1 MIMADVLKIVF
12 LIVGTLIVIVSYW
25 LAATALFPAAV
36 TRARGA
42 YERHPVR
49 ITLLGTIVGVPL
61 FLLGVALVAAGP
73 TPLTKIAGGT
83 LASLLLLLA
92 LFGSAGLCQRIG
104 LGLSAPLDEFQP
116 WRRVYRGGTVLALTF
131 VLPIVGWFAIFFW
144 TLISGFGAALMV
156 LWSGRVSGQRLVP
169 SAQPLVPLA

>member
-25 LAATALFPAAV
+25 LAATALFPQAV
-36 TRARGA
+36 SQARTH

-49 ITLLGTIVGVPL
+49 ITLLGSVIGVPL

-73 TPLTKIAGGT
+73 TPLVKILGGSF
-83 LASLLLLLA
+83 ASLLLLLA

-104 LGLSAPLDEFQP
+104 NGMPAPLDEFQP

-144 TLISGFGAALMV
+144 TLISGFGAALAV
-156 LWSGRVSGQRLVP
+156 LWSARKRPQSLAP
-169 SAQPLVPLA
+169 SAQLLAPVS

>member
-25 LAATALFPAAV
+25 LAATALFPQAV
-36 TRARGA
+36 SQARTH

-49 ITLLGTIVGVPL
+49 ISLLGAVAGVPL

-73 TPLTKIAGGT
+73 TPAAKIGGGAI
-83 LASLLLLLA
+83 ASLLVLMA

-104 LGLSAPLDEFQP
+104 LGLPAPLDEFQP

-131 VLPIVGWFAIFFW
+131 VLPIVGWFAIFLW
-144 TLISGFGAALMV
+144 TLISGFGAALAV
-156 LWSGRVSGQRLVP
+156 LWSARQRP
-169 SAQPLVPLA
+169 QPLAPSTQFLAPVS

>member
-12 LIVGTLIVIVSYW
+12 LVVGTLIVIVSYW

-36 TRARGA
+36 TRARVA

-73 TPLTKIAGGT
+73 SPLTKIAGGT

-104 LGLSAPLDEFQP
+104 NGMPAPLDEFQP

-144 TLISGFGAALMV
+144 TLISGFGAALTV
-156 LWSGRVSGQRLVP
+156 LWNGRRRT
-169 SAQPLVPLA
+169 QPLGRTEQLLAPVS

>member
-25 LAATALFPAAV
+25 LAATALFPQAV
-36 TRARGA
+36 SQARTH

-49 ITLLGTIVGVPL
+49 ITLLGTVVGVPL

-73 TPLTKIAGGT
+73 TPLVKILGGSF
-83 LASLLLLLA
+83 ASLLLLLA

-104 LGLSAPLDEFQP
+104 NGMPAPLDEFQP

-144 TLISGFGAALMV
+144 TLISGFGAALIV
-156 LWSGRVSGQRLVP
+156 LWSSRHRNQRLVP
-169 SAQPLVPLA
+169 SPQSLVPVS

>member
-25 LAATALFPAAV
+25 LAATALFPQAV
-36 TRARGA
+36 SQARTH

-49 ITLLGTIVGVPL
+49 ITLLGSVVGVPL
-61 FLLGVALVAAGP
+61 FLLGVALIAAGP
-73 TPLTKIAGGT
+73 TPLLKILGG
-83 LASLLLLLA
+83 LFASLVLLLA

-104 LGLSAPLDEFQP
+104 NGMPAPLDEFQP

-144 TLISGFGAALMV
+144 TLISGFGAALAV
-156 LWSGRVSGQRLVP
+156 LWSARKSPQSLAPSTQFLAPVS
-169 SAQPLVPLA
+169 

>member
-25 LAATALFPAAV
+25 LAATALFPQAV
-36 TRARGA
+36 SQARTH

-49 ITLLGTIVGVPL
+49 ITLLGTVVGVPL

-73 TPLTKIAGGT
+73 TPLVKIVGGSF
-83 LASLLLLLA
+83 ASLLLLLA

-104 LGLSAPLDEFQP
+104 NGMPAPLDEFQP

-144 TLISGFGAALMV
+144 TLISGFGAALAV
-156 LWSGRVSGQRLVP
+156 LWSARKRPHSLAP
-169 SAQPLVPLA
+169 SAQLLAPVS

>member
-25 LAATALFPAAV
+25 LAATALFPQAV
-36 TRARGA
+36 SQARTH

-49 ITLLGTIVGVPL
+49 ITLLGGVVGVPL
-61 FLLGVALVAAGP
+61 FLLGIALVAAGP
-73 TPLTKIAGGT
+73 TPLIKILGGSF
-83 LASLLLLLA
+83 ASLLLLLA

-104 LGLSAPLDEFQP
+104 NGMPAPLDEFQP

-144 TLISGFGAALMV
+144 TLISGFGAALAV
-156 LWSGRVSGQRLVP
+156 LWSARKNQRSLAPSTQFLAPVS
-169 SAQPLVPLA
+169 

>member
-25 LAATALFPAAV
+25 LAATALFPQAV
-36 TRARGA
+36 SQARTH

-49 ITLLGTIVGVPL
+49 ITLLGSVVGVPL
-61 FLLGVALVAAGP
+61 FLLGVTLVAAGP
-73 TPLTKIAGGT
+73 TPLIKVLGGSF
-83 LASLLLLLA
+83 ASVLLLLA

-104 LGLSAPLDEFQP
+104 NGMPAPLDEFQP

-144 TLISGFGAALMV
+144 TLISGFGAALTV
-156 LWSGRVSGQRLVP
+156 LWSARKSPQSLAPSTPFLAPVS
-169 SAQPLVPLA
+169 

>member
-25 LAATALFPAAV
+25 LAATALFPQAV
-36 TRARGA
+36 AQARTH

-49 ITLLGTIVGVPL
+49 ITLLGSVVGVPL

-73 TPLTKIAGGT
+73 TPLLKIVGGSF
-83 LASLLLLLA
+83 ASLLLLLA

-104 LGLSAPLDEFQP
+104 NGMPAPLDEFQP

-144 TLISGFGAALMV
+144 TLISGFGAALAV
-156 LWSGRVSGQRLVP
+156 LWSARKGPQSLAPSTQYLAPVS
-169 SAQPLVPLA
+169 

>member
-25 LAATALFPAAV
+25 LAATALFPQAV
-36 TRARGA
+36 SQARTH

-49 ITLLGTIVGVPL
+49 ITLLGGGVGVPL
-61 FLLGVALVAAGP
+61 FLLGMALVAAGP
-73 TPLTKIAGGT
+73 TPLMKILGGSF
-83 LASLLLLLA
+83 ASLLLLLA

-104 LGLSAPLDEFQP
+104 NGMPAPLDEFQP

-144 TLISGFGAALMV
+144 TLISGFGAALAV
-156 LWSGRVSGQRLVP
+156 LWSARKSQRSLAPSTQFLAPVS
-169 SAQPLVPLA
+169 

>member
-25 LAATALFPAAV
+25 LAATALFPKAV
-36 TRARGA
+36 SQARTH

-49 ITLLGTIVGVPL
+49 ITLLGAGGGVPL
-61 FLLGVALVAAGP
+61 FLLGVALVTAGP
-73 TPLTKIAGGT
+73 TPAAKIGGGA
-83 LASLLLLLA
+83 LASVLVLMA

-104 LGLSAPLDEFQP
+104 LGLPAPLDEFQP

-144 TLISGFGAALMV
+144 TLISGFGAAVTV
-156 LWSGRVSGQRLVP
+156 LWNSRRASRRLAPSPQSLVP
-169 SAQPLVPLA
+169 IS

>member
-25 LAATALFPAAV
+25 LAATALFPHAV
-36 TRARGA
+36 SRARTH
-42 YERHPVR
+42 YEQHPVR
-49 ITLLGTIVGVPL
+49 ITLLGTVVGVPL
-61 FLLGVALVAAGP
+61 FLVGVAMVAAGP
-73 TPLTKIAGGT
+73 TPTVKVLGGT
-83 LASLLLLLA
+83 LASLLVLMA

-104 LGLSAPLDEFQP
+104 NGMPAPLDEFQP

-144 TLISGFGAALMV
+144 TLISGFGAALVV
-156 LWSGRVSGQRLVP
+156 LWNSRRSNQRLAP
-169 SAQPLVPLA
+169 SPQSLVPVI

>member
-25 LAATALFPAAV
+25 LAATALFPQAV
-36 TRARGA
+36 SQARTH

-49 ITLLGTIVGVPL
+49 ITLLGTVVGVPL

-73 TPLTKIAGGT
+73 TPLVKIMGGSF
-83 LASLLLLLA
+83 ASLLLLLA

-104 LGLSAPLDEFQP
+104 NGMPAPLDEFQP

-144 TLISGFGAALMV
+144 TLISGFGAALAV
-156 LWSGRVSGQRLVP
+156 LWSARKRPQSLAP
-169 SAQPLVPLA
+169 SAQLLAPVS